1 MFCRRC
7 LPYAISG
14 GGKKQHSAQ
23 VERMRDRDTQV
34 EELSKDHWRSQLNSK
49 MQLSAGAGGLPS
61 FQEWLQKKKTEE
73 AERSWIPKESK
84 ASMLRKSL
92 HRADKEQS
100 LSIRSSAAWP
110 EAVETLSQLERRIR
124 AKVEQQALERNIGD
138 VGAEPLLM
146 EIQAF
151 DGLFDDALQAAACI
165 SPAMVSRFK
174 VISSHPMPSASAI
187 LRQPRQACRGRV
199 PKSDL
204 RCSMSLI
211 SIKGQDAA
219 PPLGQFC
226 VLDDRQ
232 PARTN
237 AATRSHAE

>member
-1 MFCRRC
+1 
-7 LPYAISG
+7 
-14 GGKKQHSAQ
+14 
-23 VERMRDRDTQV
+23 MRDRDTQV
-34 EELSKDHWRSQLNSK
+34 EELNKEHWKFQLNSK

-61 FQEWLQKKKTEE
+61 FQEWLQKKKTQE

-92 HRADKEQS
+92 HRADTEQS
-100 LSIRSSAAWP
+100 LSTRSSAAWP

-174 VISSHPMPSASAI
+174 AILSLPVPSASAI
-187 LRQPRQACRGRV
+187 ETTLPNHRNSFETR
-199 PKSDL
+199 KSFESDF
-204 RCSMSLI
+204 CA
-211 SIKGQDAA
+211 IKGRDAA
-219 PPLGQFC
+219 PPLGQLC